1 MQSISLQ
8 TIIPPKKVWTIF
20 FTKINFF
27 PTWKQLCCLNMF
39 IQHFV
44 FATISI
50 ELQPFVRP
58 QHLILPKTIDK
69 YHKCMVVCDP
79 NAYNLEDDGNIS
91 ILVQYKECLMD
102 NLEKLLQPMVYQCKC
117 IPKNQL
123 KRNLLPHYCR
133 GNKEQKYILAIPS

>member
-1 MQSISLQ
+1 MRVCNAHLTIRSMQSISLQ

-91 ILVQYKECLMD
+91 RLVQYKECLMD
-102 NLEKLLQPMVYQCKC
+102 NLEKLL
-117 IPKNQL
+117 
-123 KRNLLPHYCR
+123 
-133 GNKEQKYILAIPS
+133 